1 MKRIILSLLHILI
14 LTPAFAQ
21 TRATLAECI
30 AMAREKNKAL
40 LSARLSIEQSV
51 EQLGGAEANYG
62 PNVAAQALAFQAFD
76 KIVKSDGTYPQELA
90 ALGEIN
96 PAFAQM
102 AGQPYSLHELSRAYT
117 LALSAMQPIYAG
129 GKIHTGVKLAR
140 LQTEVAELQAS
151 MKEKDVVQKVT
162 ECYWNIAAQKYYL
175 RTIAAAEKQLAA
187 VHEQVALFV
196 KTGMTTRNALLQV
209 SLRQQ
214 EIASKRLKIE
224 NGERLLLLLL
234 KQQTGAEAQDF
245 DIAVPDEDAL
255 LADMEREASASRF
268 CCREADASR
277 SMASREELQLSAK
290 NVEANRLQIKMK
302 RADMLPTLAVGLMGY
317 HMGMGGFSGAARQY
331 VPTHMTNGLALAT
344 LSIPLSPWW
353 GTGKHALRQQKL
365 ALRQAEMDYA
375 DVSEQLALDTE
386 SAWLGVTEARKQIDI
401 AKASVAEADEN
412 YRMYSLQYKQST
424 VTITDFLDAET
435 LSRQAHDDLS
445 ANLAAYHIRLADYER
460 KAGAGSERHTDGKME

>member
-1 MKRIILSLLHILI
+1 MKRIILSLFYILI
-14 LTPAFAQ
+14 LTPALAQ
-21 TRATLAECI
+21 THLTLAECV
-30 AMAREKNKAL
+30 AMAREHNKAL
-40 LSARLSIEQSV
+40 LSARLCVEQSV
-51 EQLGGAEANYG
+51 EQRKGAEANYG

-117 LALSAMQPIYAG
+117 LAVSAMQPIYAG
-129 GKIHTGVKLAR
+129 GKISTGVKLAK

-187 VHEQVALFV
+187 VHDQVALFV

-234 KQQTGAEAQDF
+234 KQQTGSEAQDF

-255 LADMEREASASRF
+255 LAEGGVLSSTRKDEDVRTGPIA
-268 CCREADASR
+268 CPPN
-277 SMASREELQLSAK
+277 REELQLSAK

-302 RADMLPTLAVGLMGY
+302 RADMLPTFAVGLMGY
-317 HMGMGGFSGAARQY
+317 HMGMGGFSDAAKQY

-353 GTGKHALRQQKL
+353 GTGKHAVRQQKL

-375 DVSEQLALDTE
+375 DVREQLAIDTE
-386 SAWLGVTEARKQIDI
+386 SAWLNVTEARKQIEI
-401 AKASVAEADEN
+401 ARASVAEADEN
-412 YRMYSLQYKQST
+412 YRMYGLQYKQST
-424 VTITDFLDAET
+424 VTISDLLDAET

-445 ANLAAYHIRLADYER
+445 ANIAAYHIRLADYER
-460 KAGAGSERHTDGKME
+460 KVK